1 MTTYIFGSAPSGPRS
16 AWPADPPDNP
26 AIIRTRAAM
35 HQATRR
41 YNGQRTAARNANHA
55 AEAIETKL
63 RAKYGDGWY
72 TADPAGRNAYTAAR
86 DAMHALYAP
95 LAQLE
100 TDETAAATAYEETRE
115 NAIYHN
121 ARNAGR
127 THDEAQRTV
136 NNWKSRLSQ

>member
-1 MTTYIFGSAPSGPRS
+1 METYTFGSNPTGPRS

-26 AIIRTRAAM
+26 AIIRTRAAW

-41 YNGQRTAARNANHA
+41 YNGQR
-55 AEAIETKL
+55 
-63 RAKYGDGWY
+63 
-72 TADPAGRNAYTAAR
+72 TAAR

-136 NNWKSRLSQ
+136 NNWKDRLSL